1 MPKKRPTLTD
11 ADGEVRELMKA
22 DLRSMQPFYEVH
34 PELAPADWTPPRR
47 RGPQRTPTKERIT
60 IRLSREV
67 LDHYR
72 ATGRGRQARLRAR
85 RGSGGFGD
93 GRRRGGPLGLR
104 RRP

>member
-72 ATGRGRQARLRAR
+72 ATGRGWQARI
-85 RGSGGFGD
+85 D
-93 GRRRGGPLGLR
+93 ETLR
-104 RRP
+104 RAAQRRPVSPRTRGHA